1 MKQFC
6 YLLLI
11 SFFISCSEPTKE
23 NDLSLDSTEWK
34 LVILDS
40 IQVDYLGTIGGADYR
55 NGRGVFFNYREN
67 KLITFDSTGKILHEN
82 SFPYEGPG
90 SLYYPSKLRFTE
102 GGGLFS
108 ASFIGWLYE
117 LNPDLTLKQ
126 EIKLPFPTEAKDGGG
141 FYRTLE
147 YWNKHLI
154 SFYPGRDGANPY
166 DPHFFRDHNLLEK
179 INLEAWEA
187 TPIIRIPSKSR
198 YASDKFYERPWL
210 QFGIHGNTLELVVNN
225 ETFVHKYDLTNG
237 GEYMYS
243 IDFMPTKFLDNGE
256 HSQKYQYISG
266 TRMLDGR
273 IKQFFVTEK
282 GSIII
287 YTEGIEEDV
296 FQQNELNFPKNFP
309 LYRQFQRQILRIVF
323 PNNSLSNEIEVSYR
337 IGNILN
343 IESVDKPFFAL
354 RDDDFIGEEQDFLTF
369 YKLQLRRKSVELGI
383 RN

>member
-1 MKQFC
+1 MSKERVS
-6 YLLLI
+6 LMLI
-11 SFFISCSEPTKE
+11 VAVFFVCSCAKKE
-23 NDLSLDSTEWK
+23 NDTITYSNDWE

-55 NGRGVFFNYREN
+55 NGQAVIFNYKEN
-67 KLITFDSTGKILHEN
+67 KLIAFDSTGRILYEN

-90 SLYYPSKLRFTE
+90 SLYYPSKLRLTD

-141 FYRTLE
+141 FFRTLE

-166 DPHFFRDHNLLEK
+166 DPHFFRDHYLLEK
-179 INLEAWEA
+179 INPETREA
-187 TPIIRIPSKSR
+187 TPIIKIPSISR

-210 QFGIHGNTLELVVNN
+210 QFGIQGNILELVLSN
-225 ETFVHKYDLTNG
+225 ETFIHKYDLNNG
-237 GEYMYS
+237 GEYMSS
-243 IDFMPTKFLDNGE
+243 IDFMPSKFLDNGE

-266 TRMLDGR
+266 TRMLDGH

-282 GSIII
+282 GSVLI

-296 FQQNELNFPKNFP
+296 FLQNELNIPKNFP
-309 LYRQFQRQILRIVF
+309 LYKQFQRQILRLVF
-323 PNNSLSNEIEVSYR
+323 PNDSFSNEIVVPYR
-337 IGNILN
+337 VGKILN
-343 IESVDKPFFAL
+343 IESVEKPFYAL

-369 YKLQLRRKSVELGI
+369 YKLQLRRRDV
-383 RN
+383 